1 MAMSKILLVY
11 SSVYGLSKRIC
22 ETLQAHLAR
31 EGDSIEV
38 RAIADES
45 VDPSAY
51 DAIVVGAS
59 IRQGKHNPNVMAFV
73 QKHLALLQSKPS
85 AFFSVNLVAR
95 KPHKNTPETNPY
107 LQRFLASCPWKP
119 RLLGVFAGELDY
131 SRYGPVE
138 RRMMQFVMWINKGP
152 TDPKTRVQFTNWSEV
167 ERFAGRV
174 EALAHA

>member
-1 MAMSKILLVY
+1 MSKILLVY

-59 IRQGKHNPNVMAFV
+59 IRQGMLK
-73 QKHLALLQSKPS
+73 
-85 AFFSVNLVAR
+85 
-95 KPHKNTPETNPY
+95 
-107 LQRFLASCPWKP
+107 
-119 RLLGVFAGELDY
+119 
-131 SRYGPVE
+131 
-138 RRMMQFVMWINKGP
+138 
-152 TDPKTRVQFTNWSEV
+152 
-167 ERFAGRV
+167 
-174 EALAHA
+174 